1 MKNFI
6 ISKEERNRI
15 LEMHSPKKILIEQAQ
30 YLYLRRFFGGNVDD
44 LFKMFSDDAVKSLD
58 DVFAKIIKNPK
69 NIYVRGSE
77 YYLKSASGME
87 IPVKDIQDM
96 VSAVAQGKRD
106 AASISKFLPRNL
118 ADGSEF
124 RNIITSALETRGAKV
139 VSSQA
144 AGRALGQFE
153 TKFLLNKCFSRRAC
167 DWINIENSFLK
178 KISNTAKLTKF
189 NPAKVKILERT
200 TVSGREIINVSLED
214 GSQVLFYKSSGAN
227 VATTGKE
234 AGEWFVIPGFADDG
248 WFFKTEETVELTKG
262 GNKYLTDMA
271 NFLKQNGINALG
283 K

>member
-1 MKNFI
+1 
-6 ISKEERNRI
+6 
-15 LEMHSPKKILIEQAQ
+15 
-30 YLYLRRFFGGNVDD
+30 
-44 LFKMFSDDAVKSLD
+44 MFSDDAVKSLD

-106 AASISKFLPRNL
+106 VASISKFLPRNL

-139 VSSQA
+139 ASSQA

>member
-1 MKNFI
+1 MKKLV

-15 LEMHSPKKILIEQAQ
+15 LEMHSPKKILSEQPKA
-30 YLYLRRFFGGNVDD
+30 LSRFFGGNVDD

-58 DVFAKIIKNPK
+58 DVFAKIISNPK

-77 YYLKSASGME
+77 YYVKSASGME
-87 IPVKDIQDM
+87 IPVKDIKDL
-96 VSAVAQGKRD
+96 VSLVAQGKRD
-106 AASISKFLPRNL
+106 AASISKYLPGKL

-124 RNIITSALETRGAKV
+124 RNIITSTLETRGAKMA
-139 VSSQA
+139 SSQA

-153 TKFLLNKCFSRRAC
+153 TKFLLNKCFSNAAC
-167 DWINIENSFLK
+167 DWKNIQNSFLQ
-178 KISNTAKLTKF
+178 KISNTAKLTQF
-189 NPAKVKILERT
+189 NPAKVKILERA

-234 AGEWFVIPGFADDG
+234 AGEWFVIPGFADNG
-248 WFFKTEETVELTKG
+248 WFFKTNETIELTKG

-271 NFLKQNGINALG
+271 NFLKQNGANALG
-283 K
+283 R